1 MTERLKISNCR
12 LSPSALLHSAARLKT
27 RANRMHAIEDVSV
40 SARVPLL
47 CHRCALLFL
56 SQPSGSEKVG
66 TLMLPPLD
74 SHAAAGC
81 DASSLRS
88 SCVCVCVSP

>member
-1 MTERLKISNCR
+1 MSGCAGDDGEAENIQLPS
-12 LSPSALLHSAARLKT
+12 LSVSASPQRRASKT
-27 RANRMHAIEDVSV
+27 RENRMHAIEDV

-66 TLMLPPLD
+66 TSD
-74 SHAAAGC
+74 V
-81 DASSLRS
+81 ASL
-88 SCVCVCVSP
+88 